1 MKKFLHESNQGMNRM
16 LFSFVTLVL
25 TLALAGSGLAA
36 DAPSRKKV
44 QAPAAAAPVA
54 PPPPPSCQ
62 PAEFRE
68 ICLTVHD
75 PLERKRRAKDWLAG
89 HGAGCSI
96 EKLLTLKANRQIWLG
111 TADTPDLAATI
122 DTLIDARESANA
134 SSQPPGVPP
143 AAAAERSPVRR

>member
-1 MKKFLHESNQGMNRM
+1 M

-54 PPPPPSCQ
+54 PPPPPPSCQ

-75 PLERKRRAKDWLAG
+75 PLERKRRAKDWLVG
-89 HGAGCSI
+89 HGAVVRPV
-96 EKLLTLKANRQIWLG
+96 AQG
-111 TADTPDLAATI
+111 TAVYRCLRAIVVEGAAG
-122 DTLIDARESANA
+122 S
-134 SSQPPGVPP
+134 
-143 AAAAERSPVRR
+143 